1 MRNAYSRRK
10 VLSAVLSFLTV
21 VALCLTSPSLVL
33 ADTLFGGQASTL
45 FAGSGTES
53 DPYLITSAEDWDALS
68 NHVNNGGTDYEG
80 KYFKLTADI
89 SVTTML
95 GYRTTGNV
103 DIPFTG
109 TFDGDGHT
117 LNVAIKYNGPMAA
130 PFGSVCNTVIKN
142 LNVTGT
148 VNGDRHSSGLV
159 GGGNKGAIT
168 GSTLEVYNVT
178 TSVAVNGYNGS
189 AVSHLGGIVGHSLSA
204 RITMDN
210 VVFTGSLNGSSAQ
223 GGFIGWGGGAG
234 DKISICVL
242 SNCLFAG
249 TVRSGNT
256 FHPVGYAYNNYGRAT
271 LTNFY
276 TIKDKN
282 NTSNQFDYQGTGY
295 TVLSGLAA
303 KVTDG
308 GATHYYDSIAS
319 AVSSANWTANSTLT
333 LLADVTTSSTIT
345 VPSGEHTLDLN
356 GHTLTGS
363 GVENVIRVGSGCTL
377 TVCDSGTSGT
387 ITGGYTSSGYRYGA
401 GVYVPGGHFILKSGT
416 ISGNRLTNGTTGG
429 GGVEIE
435 SADAVFDMY
444 GGTISNNQ
452 AGYGGGVY
460 VRGGTFNFYDGLIT
474 GNKAHST
481 DGGGISVYGGSSTL
495 NMYGGTIT
503 SNTANSGAGIGVSGG
518 ATVNIS
524 GGTIS
529 GNSATQSGGGITNR
543 RTNASGDMN
552 ATIAISGNPVIKDN
566 TTSGSGN
573 NVYLYNNM
581 KLTIRGAL
589 AETARIGVTLS
600 NGTGT
605 FTSGFSGNGTAA
617 NFVSDNSNY
626 KVFLNRDGEAVIG
639 IPPAASVIR
648 GETTTDYSAISDA
661 VSSTNWTAGS
671 TLKLLGDVT
680 ISSTITVPE
689 GEHTLDLNGHTL
701 TGSGVENVIRVG
713 SGCTLTVCD
722 SGTSGTITGGYTS
735 SGYRYG
741 AGVYVPGGH
750 FILKSG
756 TISGNRLTNGTTGG
770 GGVEIESADAVFDM
784 YGGTISNNQAGYGGG
799 VYVRG
804 GTFNFYDGLIT
815 GNKAHSTDGGGIS
828 VYGGSS
834 TLNMYGGTIT
844 SNTANSGAGIGVSG
858 GATVNISGGTISG
871 NSATQS
877 GGGITNRRTNASGDM
892 NATIAISGNPVIK
905 DNTTSGSGNNV
916 YLYNNMKLT
925 IRGALAETARIG
937 VTLSNGTGTFTSG
950 FSGNG
955 TAANFVADNSNYEVR
970 LVKGEVYVG
979 PAHTHD
985 WSYSVSGGVI
995 TATCTGVAAN
1005 TCDIADQTLTLTAS
1019 GKTYD
1024 GTAVTATLTPSAG
1037 WTTANGLST
1046 PAIVYSGNT
1055 DVGTYTASVTVGGK
1069 TASVSF
1075 TIQPKSMSGEVSA
1088 SGYTGVYNGKA
1099 YGITV
1104 KAPTGATVTYGTK
1117 ADDCTLTASPTFD
1130 GAGNHVVYYQVT
1142 RKNHV
1147 TVTGSATV
1155 AITPLNVTVTVTG
1168 HNATHAYD
1176 GTAHILAGYDATVDS
1191 TLYDLTKDYT
1201 FSGPASVSRTDAG
1214 TTKLGLT
1221 PGQFTNTNPNFGTVT
1236 FVVTDGSLT
1245 ITPIDVTVTI
1255 TGHIAAV
1262 DYDGNAHTVSGYDA
1276 VATSALYDVT
1286 KDFTFHGVASLNRTD
1301 VGQVSM
1307 GLTPSRFVN
1316 NNPNF
1321 KTVTFNVTDG
1331 FLTVRP
1337 VDAVITT
1344 RPVSAT
1350 PTHTGSAQA
1359 LLLAGKA
1366 DGGTLYYALGKDD
1379 KTAPA
1384 DKNYATALPTATDIG
1399 NYYVWYK
1406 VVSDANHND
1415 LAPACVK
1422 VTLADKDWV
1431 TLTGTLYQSDGTTPL
1446 SNANVAL
1453 IQGNRTV
1460 DNITTDDQGN
1470 YWFTVPTG
1478 VYNIVATTEARTAT
1492 LIVSATAN
1500 ATRDLSLPGGKNE
1513 SQLKVNTD
1521 SDDLFGIAVG
1531 GLDEEAVAIRQAE
1544 NIADD
1549 KSVSVRMTVESKTET
1564 TAKNAKSIAAVG
1576 KNKNLTFF
1584 DITME
1589 KSIDATVTVL
1599 DTTTNVMEIA
1609 VPYAYV
1615 TRRGVAV
1622 YYSDGGVQ
1630 TFKESDS
1637 RENGTFRVDKLTGMV
1652 YIYANRFS
1660 TFAIGYTPYYHVE
1673 SAMSFG
1679 SFEGAVTVILKN
1691 QDDGA
1696 TYVLENVAL
1705 DAIDFAD
1712 VPKGQY
1718 EMTVIWEDGVTQTL
1732 TAILTIE
1739 GKAAAS
1745 DGDNNAR
1752 PSDTATTAALPTE
1765 SKKRGGQQDDDQPER
1780 SL

>member
-1 MRNAYSRRK
+1 MRSANLRRK
-10 VLSAVLSFLTV
+10 VFHTILSFLTV
-21 VALCLTSPSLVL
+21 LALCLTSPSVVL
-33 ADTLFGGQASTL
+33 ADSLSDQTSALFT
-45 FAGSGTES
+45 GSGTET
-53 DPYLITSAEDWDALS
+53 DPYLITSADDWNALS
-68 NHVNNGGTDYEG
+68 NHVNNGGTDYKG

-148 VNGDRHSSGLV
+148 VNGGIHSSGLV

-223 GGFIGWGGGAG
+223 GGFIGWGGGAD

-295 TVLSGLAA
+295 TVLSGLTA

-363 GVENVIRVGSGCTL
+363 GVENVIRVESGCTL

-460 VRGGTFNFYDGLIT
+460 VRGATFNFYDGLIT
-474 GNKAHST
+474 GNKALST
-481 DGGGISVYGGSSTL
+481 DGGGIHVYGGSSTL

-581 KLTIRGAL
+581 KLTVRGAL
-589 AETARIGVTLS
+589 SETARIGVTLS

-605 FTSGFSGNGTAA
+605 FTSGLSG
-617 NFVSDNSNY
+617 
-626 KVFLNRDGEAVIG
+626 K
-639 IPPAASVIR
+639 
-648 GETTTDYSAISDA
+648 
-661 VSSTNWTAGS
+661 
-671 TLKLLGDVT
+671 
-680 ISSTITVPE
+680 
-689 GEHTLDLNGHTL
+689 
-701 TGSGVENVIRVG
+701 
-713 SGCTLTVCD
+713 
-722 SGTSGTITGGYTS
+722 
-735 SGYRYG
+735 
-741 AGVYVPGGH
+741 
-750 FILKSG
+750 
-756 TISGNRLTNGTTGG
+756 
-770 GGVEIESADAVFDM
+770 
-784 YGGTISNNQAGYGGG
+784 
-799 VYVRG
+799 
-804 GTFNFYDGLIT
+804 
-815 GNKAHSTDGGGIS
+815 
-828 VYGGSS
+828 
-834 TLNMYGGTIT
+834 
-844 SNTANSGAGIGVSG
+844 
-858 GATVNISGGTISG
+858 
-871 NSATQS
+871 
-877 GGGITNRRTNASGDM
+877 
-892 NATIAISGNPVIK
+892 
-905 DNTTSGSGNNV
+905 
-916 YLYNNMKLT
+916 
-925 IRGALAETARIG
+925 
-937 VTLSNGTGTFTSG
+937 
-950 FSGNG
+950 G

-970 LVKGEVYVG
+970 LVKGEGYVG

-985 WSYSVSGGVI
+985 WTYTVNGGVI

-1005 TCDIADQTLTLTAS
+1005 VCDIADQTLTLTAS
-1019 GKTYD
+1019 SKTYD
-1024 GTAVTATLTPSAG
+1024 GTPVTATLTPSDG

-1046 PAIVYSGNT
+1046 PTIVYSGNT
-1055 DVGTYTASVTVGGK
+1055 DAGTYVAGVTVGDK

-1075 TIQPKSMSGEVSA
+1075 TIQPKSMDSEVSA
-1088 SGYTGVYNGKA
+1088 TGYNGIYNGKA

-1104 KAPTGATVTYGTK
+1104 AAPTDAVITFGTS
-1117 ADDCTLTASPTFD
+1117 ADNCTLTASPTFD
-1130 GAGNHVVYYQVT
+1130 GAGNHVVYYKVT

-1155 AITPLNVTVTVTG
+1155 AILPLDVTITVVG
-1168 HNATHAYD
+1168 HNATVDYNGKEHTL
-1176 GTAHILAGYDATVDS
+1176 GGYDITADTE
-1191 TLYDLTKDYT
+1191 LYDLTKDLV
-1201 FSGPASVSRTDAG
+1201 FSGPNSISRTNAG
-1214 TTKLGLT
+1214 KASLGLASS
-1221 PGQFTNTNPNFGTVT
+1221 QFTNVNPNFGTVT
-1236 FVVTDGSLT
+1236 VTVTDGSLT
-1245 ITPIDVTVTI
+1245 VN
-1255 TGHIAAV
+1255 TG
-1262 DYDGNAHTVSGYDA
+1262 
-1276 VATSALYDVT
+1276 
-1286 KDFTFHGVASLNRTD
+1286 
-1301 VGQVSM
+1301 
-1307 GLTPSRFVN
+1307 
-1316 NNPNF
+1316 
-1321 KTVTFNVTDG
+1321 
-1331 FLTVRP
+1331 
-1337 VDAVITT
+1337 DAVITT
-1344 RPVSAT
+1344 KPASAKPVYS
-1350 PTHTGSAQA
+1350 GEA
-1359 LLLAGKA
+1359 LTLIQDGVV
-1366 DGGTLYYALGKDD
+1366 DGGVLRYALGKDSE
-1379 KTAPA
+1379 TAPEA
-1384 DKNYATALPTATDIG
+1384 KDFAAALPTAIDIG
-1399 NYYVWYK
+1399 NYYVWYL
-1406 VVSDANHND
+1406 VVSDENHND
-1415 LAPACVK
+1415 LSPACVK

-1431 TLTGTLYQSDGTTPL
+1431 TLTGTLYQSDGKTPL
-1446 SNANVAL
+1446 SNADVTL
-1453 IQGNRTV
+1453 IQGNRSV
-1460 DNITTDDQGN
+1460 DAIKTDEEGG

-1478 VYNIVATTEARTAT
+1478 VYNVVAATETRTAT
-1492 LIVSATAN
+1492 LIVSATADGKQ
-1500 ATRDLSLPGGKNE
+1500 DLSLPGGKNE
-1513 SQLKVNTD
+1513 SELKVNTD
-1521 SDDLFGIAVG
+1521 NEALFGIAVG
-1531 GLDEEAVAIRQAE
+1531 GMDAEAAAIRQAE
-1544 NIADD
+1544 NLGDD
-1549 KSVSVRMTVESKTET
+1549 TSVAVRMTVDAKTET
-1564 TAKNAKSIAAVG
+1564 TAKNAPSLATIRKSH
-1576 KNKNLTFF
+1576 NLTYI
-1584 DITME
+1584 DVTME
-1589 KSIDATVTVL
+1589 KAIDATVTVMN
-1599 DTTTNVMEIA
+1599 TSTNVMEIA
-1609 VPYAYV
+1609 VPYDYV
-1615 TRRGVAV
+1615 AKRGVTV
-1622 YYSDGGVQ
+1622 YFTDGTVQ
-1630 TFKESDS
+1630 TYKESDTHES
-1637 RENGTFRVDKLTGMV
+1637 GTIRVDKQTGMV
-1652 YIYANRFS
+1652 YIYTNRFA

-1673 SAMSFG
+1673 STMDFG
-1679 SFEGAVTVILKN
+1679 SYEGSVTVVLKN
-1691 QDDGA
+1691 LADEK
-1696 TYVLENVAL
+1696 TYTLENVAL
-1705 DAIDFAD
+1705 SAIDFAD
-1712 VPKGQY
+1712 VPKGEY
-1718 EMTVIWEDGVTQTL
+1718 EMTITWEDGVTQTL
-1732 TAILTIE
+1732 TATITIE
-1739 GKAAAS
+1739 GKSAPTS
-1745 DGDNNAR
+1745 G
-1752 PSDTATTAALPTE
+1752 TAKPTNTMTTASLPTDP
-1765 SKKRGGQQDDDQPER
+1765 KKRFGQEDDQPDHT
-1780 SL
+1780 L